1 MEGAAR
7 TRVVALV
14 VLLAVSVPLGVVA
27 AAGSGRG
34 EEEWNGL
41 RVERSQQ
48 LPEMLIYITDE
59 SANTPKRT
67 NGRQTVTVECLDE
80 NGNVLASQDDPWPM
94 TQTDG
99 NTLSPHAHVPVD
111 PAKIGDVTSCRLV
124 GTKPLLKAG
133 VS

>member
-14 VLLAVSVPLGVVA
+14 VLLAVSVPLVVVA
-27 AAGSGRG
+27 VAGSGGDEQESG
-34 EEEWNGL
+34 EL

-48 LPEMLIYITDE
+48 VPEMLIYITDE
-59 SANTPKRT
+59 SANTPGRT
-67 NGRQTVTVECLDE
+67 DGRRTVTVECLDE
-80 NGNVLASQDDPWPM
+80 NGDVLASQDDAWPM

-111 PAKIGDVTSCRLV
+111 PSKIGDVTSCRLV
-124 GTKPLLKAG
+124 GTRPLLKAA